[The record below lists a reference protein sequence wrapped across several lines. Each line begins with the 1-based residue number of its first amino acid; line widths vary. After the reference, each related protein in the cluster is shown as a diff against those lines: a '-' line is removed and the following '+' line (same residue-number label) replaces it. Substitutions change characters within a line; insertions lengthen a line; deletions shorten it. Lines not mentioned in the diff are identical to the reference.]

1 LKTKFEPSEAWD
13 SGREKIIDMEGSHPC
28 GESWNVFQFRCRRV
42 PMGAAAVVDIIIMNH
57 FCRRVPMGAAAVV
70 DIIIMNRRV
79 PMGAAAVLDIIIMH
93 HS

>member
-1 LKTKFEPSEAWD
+1 
-13 SGREKIIDMEGSHPC
+13 
-28 GESWNVFQFRCRRV
+28 
-42 PMGAAAVVDIIIMNH
+42 
-57 FCRRVPMGAAAVV
+57 MGAAAVV